1 MPTQCI
7 SERRLSVMA
16 LAFSSLFSTSAFA
29 EGEAD
34 DKLPHIEISGE
45 RSYYDPRPGKVST
58 ATRTA
63 TDLRDVPQTVNSVNM
78 EEAASYGAQTM
89 AEALAGVPGITNNS
103 DTRFDSFKIR
113 GFSSAGDV
121 FLDGIRDDAQYVRSL
136 GNIERIEILKG
147 PAAVLYG
154 RGSGGGVIN
163 RISKQPGADVQS
175 SLKVFAGSY
184 SRLGFAADV
193 NKVLSEQWAMRIN
206 AGREHV
212 NSFRDGVNSSR
223 QYIAPSLKWDD
234 GRTSWLLQTE
244 FSEFDRTPDRGMP
257 AWRRNDRSPYQLPP
271 ASRATTY
278 GVPSRDYIKDSTL
291 YLRSTLEHR
300 IDRDWKLRYTLGM
313 LHLNSIFD
321 NTFATGLT
329 GVNNNMVTRAR
340 WQQNLHQ
347 RNWQNNLELEG
358 NTVTGAVRHD
368 MLFGAEYTV
377 ERRQPTLYSRSP
389 SSSVSLLNPSKA
401 PDALAPPALSTNSLH
416 RADGI
421 ALYAQDQLTF
431 SSQWKMLAG
440 LRWDR
445 FAADSTSR
453 TTGGGRAARTTSA
466 LSPRLGVVWSPLAD
480 HSFYA
485 SYSKSFIPSGGA
497 DTVGLDTG
505 TGASTVSNNA
515 LEPQS
520 SRQYEVGVKS
530 DWLDK
535 KISTTLSVF
544 QLDLYNRRTQVSSN
558 PNLFVISGLER
569 NRGVELSVNG
579 QLAPNWFVRSG
590 FALQRARIVEAP
602 LCRGTNCPA
611 ANLAGKRSV
620 GVSGANGSVF
630 LGYAPTFGFFS
641 EAGLVY
647 EGSRY
652 VDIANRL
659 DLPAYTRWDGKV
671 GYRFSKTELTLA
683 VTNLTNRQYYSS
695 STGLSQIMPGSPRS
709 VLLSANHKF

>member
-7 SERRLSVMA
+7 SEHRLSVMA
-16 LAFSSLFSTSAFA
+16 LAFSSLFSIPAFA

-34 DKLPHIEISGE
+34 DKLPHIEVSGE
-45 RSYYDPRPGKVST
+45 RSHYDPRPGKVST

-63 TDLRDVPQTVNSVNM
+63 ADLRDVPQTVNSVNM
-78 EEAASYGAQTM
+78 EDAASYGAQTM
-89 AEALAGVPGITNNS
+89 AGALAGVPGVTNNS

-175 SLKVFAGSY
+175 SLKLFAGSY

-206 AGREHV
+206 AGREHA
-212 NSFRDGVNSSR
+212 NSFRDDVNSAR

-234 GRTSWLLQTE
+234 GRTSWLLQAE

-257 AWRRNDRSPYQLPP
+257 AWRRNAGSPYQLPP
-271 ASRATTY
+271 AGRATTY
-278 GVPSRDYIKDSTL
+278 GVPERDYIKDSML
-291 YLRSTLEHR
+291 YLRSTLEQR
-300 IDRDWKLRYTLGM
+300 IDQDWKLRYTLGM

-321 NTFATGLT
+321 NTFATNLEGA
-329 GVNNNMVTRAR
+329 NHSMVRRAR
-340 WQQNLHQ
+340 WQQNMHQ

-358 NTVTGAVRHD
+358 RAMTGAVRHD
-368 MLFGAEYTV
+368 MLFGAEYSV
-377 ERRQPTLYSRSP
+377 ERRQPTLYSRAP
-389 SSSVSLLNPSKA
+389 AGSVSLLNPSKA
-401 PDALAPPALSTNSLH
+401 PDALAPPALFSNSLH

-421 ALYAQDQLTF
+421 ALYAQDQLTL

-440 LRWDR
+440 VRWDR
-445 FAADSTSR
+445 FAVDSTSR
-453 TTGGGRAARTTSA
+453 MGAGARAERTTSA
-466 LSPRLGVVWSPLAD
+466 LSPRMGLVWSPLAE

-497 DTVGLDTG
+497 DTVNLD

-515 LEPQS
+515 LQPQS
-520 SRQYEVGVKS
+520 SRQFEVGVKS
-530 DWLDK
+530 DWLEK

-544 QLDLYNRRTQVSSN
+544 QLDLYNRRTLISSN
-558 PNLFVISGLER
+558 PNLFVTSGLER
-569 NRGVELSVNG
+569 NRGIELSVDG
-579 QLAPNWFVRSG
+579 QVAPSWFIRSG
-590 FALQRARIVEAP
+590 FAVQRSRIVDAP
-602 LCRGTNCPA
+602 RCNRCATPDLQ
-611 ANLAGKRSV
+611 GKRST
-620 GVSGANGSVF
+620 GISGANGSLFVS
-630 LGYAPTFGFFS
+630 YAPALGFFG

-652 VDIANRL
+652 ADVANRL

-671 GYRFSKTELTLA
+671 GYRLPKLELTLA
-683 VTNLTNRQYYSS
+683 VTNLTNRQYYAS
-695 STGLSQIMPGSPRS
+695 STAVTQIMPGAPRS
-709 VLLSANHKF
+709 VLLSAAYKF